1 IMAFPIAMPLALLG
15 GTVGFF
21 AQRHQGISRE
31 APSMML
37 MLLLVPLGVMTSE
50 SISPSETPR
59 TSVRTTI
66 RINASPERV
75 WNHLIAFPDVTD
87 PLLGI
92 FRLGVTYPIHSNIR
106 GEGVGAIR
114 ECLYSTGTFVERI
127 DAWEERKRLAFTV
140 VSGPEGMRELSPYS
154 IHP

>member
-1 IMAFPIAMPLALLG
+1 
-15 GTVGFF
+15 
-21 AQRHQGISRE
+21 
-31 APSMML
+31 
-37 MLLLVPLGVMTSE
+37 
-50 SISPSETPR
+50 ISPSETPR

-75 WNHLIAFPDVTD
+75 WNHLIAFPDVTEP
-87 PLLGI
+87 PLGL
-92 FRLGVTYPIHSNIR
+92 FSLGVSYPIHATIR

-114 ECLYSTGTFVERI
+114 ECLFSTGTFVERI

-154 IHP
+154 IHPRHLEGYFVPESADFRLIPNVDGSTQLEGISWYRNSMWPATYWRFWSD